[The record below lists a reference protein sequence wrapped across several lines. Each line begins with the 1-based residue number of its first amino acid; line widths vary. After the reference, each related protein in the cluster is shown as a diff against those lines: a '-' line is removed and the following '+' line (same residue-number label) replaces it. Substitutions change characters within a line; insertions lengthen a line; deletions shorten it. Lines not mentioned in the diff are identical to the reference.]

1 MVKSPK
7 ISVAIQKKHPGK
19 TAISVNGKIIAIGK
33 NSIEAIKE
41 AKKSMPNIE
50 EKEFLVSHI
59 YRKYIA
65 A

>member
-7 ISVAIQKKHPGK
+7 ISVAIQKKYPGK

-33 NSIEAIKE
+33 NSIEAVEK

-59 YRKYIA
+59 YHKYIA